1 MLKLSKYFSLEEF
14 TTSETAARY
23 GIDNTPGP
31 GILGTLIFTAEKLDG
46 VRELLNQPIII
57 NSAFRCSELNTKIG
71 SKPSSQHT
79 KGQAVDF
86 ICPKFGTPKEI
97 VETILKS
104 GIEFDQLILEFN
116 SWVHISF
123 VSSSSSRN
131 QVLIIDKQGTRPFK

>member
-23 GIDNTPGP
+23 GINNSPGP
-31 GILGTLIFTAEKLDG
+31 GMLGTLIRTAEKLDL
-46 VRELLNQPIII
+46 VRELLNKPIIV
-57 NSAFRCSELNTKIG
+57 NSAFRCLELNTKIG

-86 ICPKFGTPKEI
+86 ICPGYGSPRKVIEAIKQ
-97 VETILKS
+97 S
-104 GIEFDQLILEFN
+104 NIEFDQLILEFD

-123 VSSSSSRN
+123 VDSNNRK
-131 QVLIIDKQGTRPFK
+131 QILIIDKQGTRPFK